1 MDIEK
6 VLDSGQPKQ
15 RLRRIEKDLPD
26 IRRELEEIY
35 QKHNE
40 NIYIGKQNEL
50 EDCKKILQ
58 GMLGNPQYIYQVS
71 TRIKTPNSLVKK
83 IIKKLYEG
91 KKSYRRINADNYNK
105 ILTDLLGVRIIH
117 KFPDEWKDINKL
129 IYDLFF
135 KGEDKFITDYLKE
148 YDPNPDSPFLV
159 ESPVVYHLPD
169 EDLSM
174 YLEVERKAGK
184 SLFTYKPTEN
194 YRSVHY
200 IINCQGVY
208 CEVQVRTL
216 SDELWG
222 EIEHDFVYKQEISTT
237 KDKLSEAAT
246 LLRIILSAS
255 DDVSMY
261 MKEQVKGHEDVAKQ
275 YWKLC
280 RNKIS
285 EASELLKKEG
295 I

>member
-1 MDIEK
+1 
-6 VLDSGQPKQ
+6 
-15 RLRRIEKDLPD
+15 
-26 IRRELEEIY
+26 
-35 QKHNE
+35 
-40 NIYIGKQNEL
+40 
-50 EDCKKILQ
+50 
-58 GMLGNPQYIYQVS
+58 
-71 TRIKTPNSLVKK
+71 
-83 IIKKLYEG
+83 
-91 KKSYRRINADNYNK
+91 
-105 ILTDLLGVRIIH
+105 
-117 KFPDEWKDINKL
+117 
-129 IYDLFF
+129 
-135 KGEDKFITDYLKE
+135 
-148 YDPNPDSPFLV
+148 
-159 ESPVVYHLPD
+159 
-169 EDLSM
+169 M

-184 SLFTYKPTEN
+184 SLYTYKPTEN

>member
-222 EIEHDFVYKQEISTT
+222 EIEHDFVYKREISTT